1 MCTAA
6 ENRQRQDPGV
16 GSISRLL
23 AVLLSVSLCACAAA
37 PRTRP
42 VKMGDVD
49 TGVGSLEDTRRQ
61 LAGTWTL
68 VEYRVYDKGT
78 PVRVEASAEL
88 SYDEFSNLKM
98 KGAVKDPAQPKSS
111 TAVLNYEGRASIDI
125 RRHQLRLLDLQGA
138 GQVPESLEE
147 NVSFDAVRRYDI
159 QGTRLTLTVLGE
171 GGATTAVSVW
181 DKRP

>member
-68 VEYRVYDKGT
+68 VEYRGYDKGG
-78 PVRVEASAEL
+78 PVRVDASAEL

-111 TAVLNYEGRASIDI
+111 TAVLNYE
-125 RRHQLRLLDLQGA
+125 
-138 GQVPESLEE
+138 
-147 NVSFDAVRRYDI
+147 
-159 QGTRLTLTVLGE
+159 
-171 GGATTAVSVW
+171 
-181 DKRP
+181 